1 MRRLTC
7 AFLRA
12 ALFLCSALWAAAL
25 SIVEASLVATC
36 LADSSSPEETEALR
50 LRNSVFTDDLYRRFS
65 KRCRSAMRTRLRCCG
80 LLAIDHLLILGSFFP
95 SGRQEFSIDT
105 IHGQRGYTSSG
116 GGRRLPDGRDRRLSG
131 ARPRPGAGDAEL
143 PGPRPP
149 DGRLHRGLQGSQ

>member
-25 SIVEASLVATC
+25 SIVDVSLIATS
-36 LADSSSPEETEALR
+36 LAESSSPDETEALR
-50 LRNSVFTDDLYRRFS
+50 LRNRVLTDDLYRRFS
-65 KRCRSAMRTRLRCCG
+65 KRCRSAVRTRLRCCG
-80 LLAIDHLLILGSFFP
+80 VLAIDHLLILHHFFP
-95 SGRQEFSIDT
+95 SRPQEFSIAS

-143 PGPRPP
+143 PGPRAP
-149 DGRLHRGLQGSQ
+149 DGRLH